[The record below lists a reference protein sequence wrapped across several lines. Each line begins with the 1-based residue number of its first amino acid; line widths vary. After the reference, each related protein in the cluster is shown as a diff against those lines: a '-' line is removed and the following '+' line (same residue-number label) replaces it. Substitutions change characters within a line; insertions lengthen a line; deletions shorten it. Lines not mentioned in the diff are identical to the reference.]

1 MSELGNHLR
10 QARLEKNISLDDLQE
25 ITKIQKRYLIG
36 IEEGNYSIMPG
47 NFYVRAFIK
56 QYAEAVD
63 LDPDVL
69 FEQYK
74 NEIPS
79 TYDEIPEKLS
89 RVQTHKELPKPASKF
104 LELLPKLAVIAVII
118 LVAII
123 VWVLSQRGS
132 TDEGVQTE
140 DDTKS
145 VKIETSGVEPEKKEQ
160 NNIDDEK
167 DRSVEETDQEEK
179 KEENAENETKQTL
192 TVKEVRGKETVYELS
207 NADKLVIDIS
217 TNGNSWIEVKN
228 GKGKSFFAGM
238 MRQNEQKTVDVTAE
252 EEAKIVVGDARFT
265 TIQVNGEAV
274 SYETDPNK
282 MVRQDIII
290 LNNKNE

>member
-145 VKIETSGVEPEKKEQ
+145 VKIETSGVEPEKKSK
-160 NNIDDEK
+160 II
-167 DRSVEETDQEEK
+167 
-179 KEENAENETKQTL
+179 
-192 TVKEVRGKETVYELS
+192 LS
-207 NADKLVIDIS
+207 MK
-217 TNGNSWIEVKN
+217 
-228 GKGKSFFAGM
+228 
-238 MRQNEQKTVDVTAE
+238 KTVRL
-252 EEAKIVVGDARFT
+252 KK
-265 TIQVNGEAV
+265 Q
-274 SYETDPNK
+274 NK
-282 MVRQDIII
+282 RR
-290 LNNKNE
+290 KR